1 MLARAH
7 SRAVASALMDLATI
21 LTEAVVAA
29 PKSPNLWGAL
39 GCALAYSGALFA
51 TVDSFADILLASGDG
66 SGARLSPALR
76 LKSGS
81 KLAAAGITV
90 VSAGTVLAL
99 DANWFAL
106 TVLSVVFVCLVGI
119 GALVLVRHRAHSLAS
134 ATAAERGLGSDPV
147 GSDATG

>member
-1 MLARAH
+1 MDTFLQLA
-7 SRAVASALMDLATI
+7 
-21 LTEAVVAA
+21 EVVAA

-51 TVDSFADILLASGDG
+51 TIDSFADLLLAEGDG
-66 SGARLSPALR
+66 PGGRMTPALK

-90 VSAGTVLAL
+90 VAAGLVLAL

-106 TVLSVVFVCLVGI
+106 TALSIAFLVLVGI
-119 GALVLVRHRAHSLAS
+119 SALVLVRHRGRGGARAARVPTTS
-134 ATAAERGLGSDPV
+134 ATAPSAAPVQEQPPLLGN
-147 GSDATG
+147 

>member
-1 MLARAH
+1 MLARAL
-7 SRAVASALMDLATI
+7 SPAVASALMDLPTI
-21 LTEAVVAA
+21 LTEAVAA

-39 GCALAYSGALFA
+39 GCALAYSGALLA
-51 TVDSFADILLASGDG
+51 TVDSFADMLLASGDG
-66 SGARLSPALR
+66 PSGRMSPALR

-106 TVLSVVFVCLVGI
+106 TVLSVVFVCLAGI
-119 GALVLVRHRAHSLAS
+119 GALVLVRHRAHSFVPPAV
-134 ATAAERGLGSDPV
+134 ADRGLGSDAI
-147 GSDATG
+147 GSDAVG